1 MAGKFE
7 SARNLAKSQL
17 QHYFGGHAENSNTF
31 NQAREPDAVPQQH
44 PLPNSVPAWP
54 PRAGPAPDRPEPAVD
69 LTGVHAIYGHHARD
83 GAPPANGLDAMDE
96 PFHSND
102 LIEELLKLG
111 EHKVGRAAHQP
122 PLAQVPAAGEES
134 LTEAQVAARSG
145 RRAFQPPPRCPA
157 PAPGRAPAPTPA
169 RPRQPTPEEEYE
181 DQRRQRARN
190 KRGRQASRRGGG
202 DPPDDHRP
210 AGDQE
215 PPGFQT
221 AKSKLAD
228 ELRKGGHAAEAA
240 ALEERDVAGLKVNG
254 LRRGGG
260 QGAAGTGTG
269 SKFLPPYLKKA
280 LQSTGGGGGG
290 GEETEGVLS
299 QRTMTLLR
307 LNPGEA
313 LPDELAKLDL
323 QLVEA
328 ICHDVVD
335 SGGGVSWDDIAGQ
348 EAAKKLIQEVIV
360 WPMLNPAIFQG
371 VRAPPRGVLLF
382 GPPGTGKTL
391 LGRAVAS
398 NIQAAFFSISASSLT
413 SKWIGEGE
421 KMVRTLFAVAGWL
434 APAVIFIDEVD
445 SILSARKAE
454 GEHEASRRL
463 KTELLIQMEGCDPS
477 AAARRVLLIGA
488 TNRPEELDEAARR
501 RMPKQLYIPLP
512 CAEARRAMVQR
523 ALRGVRS
530 RLDPSE
536 LDRLVARTAGYSG
549 SDMRG
554 LVAEACAGPVRE
566 AVAAAAGAGAPG
578 SGVAALREDDLRPVS
593 LRDFQVAARSQRP
606 SVQASEVERYEQYNA
621 LHGAR
626 LAGGAAGAEPD
637 EEDW

>member
-1 MAGKFE
+1 
-7 SARNLAKSQL
+7 
-17 QHYFGGHAENSNTF
+17 
-31 NQAREPDAVPQQH
+31 
-44 PLPNSVPAWP
+44 
-54 PRAGPAPDRPEPAVD
+54 
-69 LTGVHAIYGHHARD
+69 
-83 GAPPANGLDAMDE
+83 MDE

-111 EHKVGRAAHQP
+111 E
-122 PLAQVPAAGEES
+122 
-134 LTEAQVAARSG
+134 
-145 RRAFQPPPRCPA
+145 
-157 PAPGRAPAPTPA
+157 
-169 RPRQPTPEEEYE
+169 
-181 DQRRQRARN
+181 
-190 KRGRQASRRGGG
+190 
-202 DPPDDHRP
+202 
-210 AGDQE
+210 
-215 PPGFQT
+215 T

-240 ALEERDVAGLKVNG
+240 ALEERDVAGL
-254 LRRGGG
+254 
-260 QGAAGTGTG
+260 
-269 SKFLPPYLKKA
+269 KFLPPYLKKA

-391 LGRAVAS
+391 LGRA
-398 NIQAAFFSISASSLT
+398 
-413 SKWIGEGE
+413 
-421 KMVRTLFAVAGWL
+421 VRTLFAVAGWL

-554 LVAEACAGPVRE
+554 LVA
-566 AVAAAAGAGAPG
+566 
-578 SGVAALREDDLRPVS
+578 
-593 LRDFQVAARSQRP
+593 ARSQRP

>member
-307 LNPGEA
+307 LSE
-313 LPDELAKLDL
+313 
-323 QLVEA
+323 
-328 ICHDVVD
+328 
-335 SGGGVSWDDIAGQ
+335 SG
-348 EAAKKLIQEVIV
+348 
-360 WPMLNPAIFQG
+360 FQG
-371 VRAPPRGVLLF
+371 R
-382 GPPGTGKTL
+382 
-391 LGRAVAS
+391 
-398 NIQAAFFSISASSLT
+398 
-413 SKWIGEGE
+413 GEGLGFAGFGCLL
-421 KMVRTLFAVAGWL
+421 VRF
-434 APAVIFIDEVD
+434 
-445 SILSARKAE
+445 
-454 GEHEASRRL
+454 
-463 KTELLIQMEGCDPS
+463 
-477 AAARRVLLIGA
+477 
-488 TNRPEELDEAARR
+488 
-501 RMPKQLYIPLP
+501 
-512 CAEARRAMVQR
+512 
-523 ALRGVRS
+523 
-530 RLDPSE
+530 
-536 LDRLVARTAGYSG
+536 RT
-549 SDMRG
+549 
-554 LVAEACAGPVRE
+554 
-566 AVAAAAGAGAPG
+566 
-578 SGVAALREDDLRPVS
+578 
-593 LRDFQVAARSQRP
+593 
-606 SVQASEVERYEQYNA
+606 
-621 LHGAR
+621 
-626 LAGGAAGAEPD
+626 
-637 EEDW
+637 